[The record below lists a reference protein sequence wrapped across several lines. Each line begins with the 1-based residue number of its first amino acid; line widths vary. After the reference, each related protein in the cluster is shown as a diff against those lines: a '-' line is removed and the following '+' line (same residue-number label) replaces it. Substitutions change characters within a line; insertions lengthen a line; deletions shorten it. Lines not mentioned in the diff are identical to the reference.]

1 MERKRRERAARMYE
15 LTVIAICIVCMF
27 GMIGYAWTGRARAR
41 EQERQIVRHE
51 REYDTRMSAI
61 DRGREKTGEN
71 AMLNA
76 AGQWVKK
83 ERR

>member
-1 MERKRRERAARMYE
+1 MKFLKSLSATE
-15 LTVIAICIVCMF
+15 CP
-27 GMIGYAWTGRARAR
+27 MISFKHTLFIPTLSARARAQ
-41 EQERQIVRHE
+41 EQEKQRVRHE

-61 DRGREKTGEN
+61 DRGRENTGEN

-76 AGQWVKK
+76 AEQWVKK

>member
-15 LTVIAICIVCMF
+15 LTVIAICMF

-61 DRGREKTGEN
+61 DRGRENTGEN
-71 AMLNA
+71 AMLNEA
-76 AGQWVKK
+76 EQWVKK